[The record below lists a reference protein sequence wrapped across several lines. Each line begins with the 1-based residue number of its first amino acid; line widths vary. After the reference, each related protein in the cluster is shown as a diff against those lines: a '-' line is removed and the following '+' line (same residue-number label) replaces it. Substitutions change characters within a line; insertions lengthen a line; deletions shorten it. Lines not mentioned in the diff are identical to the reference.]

1 MAGRASRCFLL
12 ASSELNPQR
21 TTALCYPDSQVPY
34 CRLANSVVD
43 MILLLSRPQAPLL
56 ALINQQFA
64 KVQKLSNTGWG
75 SILLLSFTYLC
86 NKATIMAPEMNP
98 DEWRSPVT
106 NRGDCRGTERRF
118 ERDSLRQFISNLDHY
133 YFLR

>member
-75 SILLLSFTYLC
+75 LSCCFHSPIY
-86 NKATIMAPEMNP
+86 ATKPCL
-98 DEWRSPVT
+98 W
-106 NRGDCRGTERRF
+106 
-118 ERDSLRQFISNLDHY
+118 LK
-133 YFLR
+133 